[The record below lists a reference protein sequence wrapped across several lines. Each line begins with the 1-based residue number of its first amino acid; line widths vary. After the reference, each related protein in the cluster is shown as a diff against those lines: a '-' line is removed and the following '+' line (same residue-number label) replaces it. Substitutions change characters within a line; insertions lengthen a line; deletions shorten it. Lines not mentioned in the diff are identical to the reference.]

1 MPRGL
6 PKLPSDWEYVNEDA
20 PPSDAEALSQ
30 GQAQKQIGSVLRQI
44 EGPRLPPSPMPSFL
58 QTVVKP
64 VAKAAIP
71 TDPVSI
77 GLFIASSLMTGSPIA
92 GRVMGKI
99 GGKALPVAEDLM
111 STGLRR
117 IGGMVGIGGLLGG
130 IPGAVQGAL
139 TQIPAEALKKVT
151 QWTRMNAQARDLA
164 REDPIKLGQ
173 IVSTIIPNIGEIKS
187 ANDFHKAFKLAG
199 AQNAISEA
207 YRKETGEISEK
218 LGNTLLPSRAM
229 TDLRGPVRK
238 FTPGQGWGG
247 RKAFDVFG
255 GAGTDQPTKYAFD
268 DLTETV
274 RRLRSV
280 GWTDEERA
288 RGLAATDARE
298 VSVKMAD
305 ELVQELRKTDPALA
319 DKWQSA
325 NSMYAR
331 GLKIMNFFDDPKML
345 KANGDLNVPALQR
358 KLKSSGYPTRDSYE
372 VIADALALQ
381 DTIFRGDP
389 RLIEDIPGEPG
400 RLLSHFR
407 LHFGILPTFYPKPPK
422 VGEYAGKAPYGLTD
436 FSSSQLMQLLGR
448 GIKAEATR
456 SANTLAAPS
465 EE

>member
-1 MPRGL
+1 MPSRL

-20 PPSDAEALSQ
+20 PPPDPETLSQ
-30 GQAQKQIGSVLRQI
+30 GQSQKQIGSVLRQI
-44 EGPRLPPSPMPSFL
+44 EGPPLPPPPLPSFM
-58 QTVVKP
+58 QSVVKP
-64 VAKAAIP
+64 VAKAALP

-99 GGKALPVAEDLM
+99 GGEALPVAEDLM

-117 IGGMVGIGGLLGG
+117 IGGMTAIGGAIGGL
-130 IPGAVQGAL
+130 PGAIQGAL

-173 IVSTIIPNIGEIKS
+173 IVSTIIPNIGDIKS

-207 YRKETGEISEK
+207 YRKETGEISDK
-218 LGNTLLPSRAM
+218 LGNALLPSQAM
-229 TDLRGPVRK
+229 TDLRGPARK
-238 FTPGQGWGG
+238 FTPGQGWAGQGAYTVLGG
-247 RKAFDVFG
+247 SG
-255 GAGTDQPTKYAFD
+255 QPSKYSFN
-268 DLTETV
+268 DLSDTI

-319 DKWQSA
+319 EKWSNA

-345 KANGDLNVPALQR
+345 KPNGDLNVPALQR
-358 KLKSSGYPTRDSYE
+358 KLKASGYPTRDSYE

-381 DTIFRGDP
+381 DSLFRGDP

-422 VGEYAGKAPYGLTD
+422 VGEYAGKAPYGLSD
-436 FSSSQLMQLLGR
+436 FSASQLTQLLGR
-448 GIKAEATR
+448 GIKATSDR
-456 SANTLAAPS
+456 PANTLAAP
-465 EE
+465 EEE